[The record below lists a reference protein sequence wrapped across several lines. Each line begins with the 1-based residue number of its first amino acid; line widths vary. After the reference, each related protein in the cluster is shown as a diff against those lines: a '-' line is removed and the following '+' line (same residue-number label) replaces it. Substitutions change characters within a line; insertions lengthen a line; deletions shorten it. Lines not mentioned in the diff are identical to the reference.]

1 MTKPKLVFATNNA
14 HKLEEIRAIVG
25 DKINLLSLSDID
37 CFGDIPETAN
47 TLEGNALMKAHF
59 VYENYGLN
67 CFADDTGLEVEALGG
82 APGVHTAR
90 YAYADHND
98 PEANTQKLLTELKGK
113 VNRKARFRT
122 AIALIVNGEEKV
134 FEGVV
139 EGEIPTCKRGTKGF
153 GYDPV
158 FIPEEMGQ
166 TFAELGVEVKN
177 QISHRAR
184 AVEKLCAYLEE
195 NPLV

>member
-67 CFADDTGLEVEALGG
+67 CFADDTGLEVEALGE